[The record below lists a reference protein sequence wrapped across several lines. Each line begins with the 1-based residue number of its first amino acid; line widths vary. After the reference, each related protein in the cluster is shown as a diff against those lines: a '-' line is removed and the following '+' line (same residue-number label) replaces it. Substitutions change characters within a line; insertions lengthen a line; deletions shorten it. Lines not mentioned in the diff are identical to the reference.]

1 MIAMKLTTGG
11 SFVGTA
17 DECLRFLYSH
27 KDMVDDQYAL
37 SIHFHWS
44 ETKEQY
50 VAIEGMHP
58 TYIRNV
64 LLKELKALPP
74 HPLRGGCT
82 SIPGHEF
89 MEEILSD
96 TSLEH
101 ELVGD
106 MYRLWCEMY
115 DVEWSDH
122 RDALLVELVDSAIN
136 EELAVL
142 EDTYGCPDGA
152 VLL

>member
-1 MIAMKLTTGG
+1 MTPIMIAMKLTTGG

-17 DECLRFLYSH
+17 DECLQFLYTH
-27 KDMVDDQYAL
+27 KGMVDDQYTL

-44 ETKEQY
+44 QTKEQY

-64 LLKELKALPP
+64 LLKELKTLPP
-74 HPLRGGCT
+74 N
-82 SIPGHEF
+82 PGQGFIGEV
-89 MEEILSD
+89 LSD
-96 TSLEH
+96 TTLEH

-115 DVEWSDH
+115 DVEWDDH
-122 RDALLVELVDSAIN
+122 RDALLVELADSAIN

-142 EDTYGCPDGA
+142 KDICGYPDGA